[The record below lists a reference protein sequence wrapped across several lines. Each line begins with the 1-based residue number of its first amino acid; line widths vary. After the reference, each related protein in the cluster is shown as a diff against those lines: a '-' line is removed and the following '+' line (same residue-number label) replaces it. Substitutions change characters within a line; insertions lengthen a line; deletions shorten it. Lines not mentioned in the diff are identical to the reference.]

1 MGDCLI
7 FSGSG
12 VLVRMRRDPHCD
24 DGGVCLGVHSFGGDH
39 HPSRLRG
46 SAVLSEPGSRWTVCH
61 CWAKIMP
68 LDLVRCGQEVRSQI
82 LIGTGPRMVLSTAM
96 TVLPSMVS
104 VCVQN
109 YDPRW
114 ASRSAGS
121 RSWSIRRVVDSDVRV
136 CPTGRP

>member
-1 MGDCLI
+1 
-7 FSGSG
+7 
-12 VLVRMRRDPHCD
+12 
-24 DGGVCLGVHSFGGDH
+24 
-39 HPSRLRG
+39 
-46 SAVLSEPGSRWTVCH
+46 
-61 CWAKIMP
+61 MP

-121 RSWSIRRVVDSDVRV
+121 RSWSTRRVVDSVARVLPLEGPDVGVHRSDEV
-136 CPTGRP
+136 RTVM